1 MKLYHTSN
9 SSVLAIYFPLM
20 AVFIVLCF
28 FATTQYGNLHRAHWV
43 FLILLITLLI
53 SPARSLRFGERTC
66 AWPKWLFSITG
77 LISLLIL
84 FFYLGTAFFCQ
95 QFPIDQPTDYVPI
108 SSAFLL
114 TEGGLCPWAVVA
126 LFAITLQKVCL
137 QDNQPGL
144 ISSCLRDFFHTNEH
158 EDVGK
163 FINLYLKHVMLFA
176 LIMPIILCWLAV
188 LHLVVSFY
196 PVHLPLGINV
206 VTMAVTTYIF
216 WIMSFTRWTRG
227 LNWLLDHHVPKLA
240 SVMIMTASMVI
251 LLAGLS
257 ILGVYVAAILQL
269 PLQNYHFFNPT
280 VWPLLWKS
288 FNTFLVF
295 CWVPIASAVIAIV
308 SRGYPVWQIIL
319 ATLFVP
325 FICLFV
331 IPQHPYPAPVMNDIF
346 LILVSI
352 ALLLVFYREKYLTNF
367 LRGILPFPDEVKPR
381 NTAMLSR
388 TLLISAV
395 TLLCVY
401 WVLGIYGINFVLAIA
416 TTPALILIMLSILA
430 NFKSLLAGSY
440 GKNTHYTAP

>member
-20 AVFIVLCF
+20 AVFIVLYF
-28 FATTQYGNLHRAHWV
+28 FATTQYANLHRAHWV
-43 FLILLITLLI
+43 FLILVITLLI
-53 SPARSLRFGERTC
+53 SPARSLRFGKRTC
-66 AWPKWLFSITG
+66 AWPTWLFSITG

-84 FFYLGTAFFCQ
+84 FFYLGAAFLS
-95 QFPIDQPTDYVPI
+95 PV
-108 SSAFLL
+108 SNAFLL

-137 QDNQPGL
+137 QDHQPGL

-163 FINLYLKHVMLFA
+163 FINIYIRHVMLFA
-176 LIMPIILCWLAV
+176 LIMPIILSLLAV
-188 LHLVVSFY
+188 LHLVISFY
-196 PVHLPLGINV
+196 PFHLPLGINV

-216 WIMSFTRWTRG
+216 WLMSFTRWARG
-227 LNWLLDHHVPKLA
+227 LNWLLDHHVPKLC
-240 SVMIMTASMVI
+240 SVMIMTASMLI

-257 ILGVYVAAILQL
+257 ILGVYAAAFLQV
-269 PLQNYHFFNPT
+269 PLQDYHFFNPAA
-280 VWPLLWKS
+280 WPLLWKS

-295 CWVPIASAVIAIV
+295 CWVPIASAVIAVV

-325 FICLFV
+325 VISLFV
-331 IPQHPYPAPVMNDIF
+331 IPRHPYPAPIMNDIF
-346 LILVSI
+346 LIFVSL
-352 ALLLVFYREKYLTNF
+352 ALLLIFYREKYLTNF
-367 LRGILPFPDEVKPR
+367 LRGVLPFPDEVKPR

-401 WVLGIYGINFVLAIA
+401 WVLGIYGLNFVLAIA

-440 GKNTHYTAP
+440 GKNTHHTAP